1 MILYPAIDL
10 LDGQCVRLH
19 KGDFAQKTSYGNDP
33 VAVARDFQAQGATWL
48 HLVDL
53 SGAKDPS
60 KRQTA
65 LIAHIIKQTGLSVQ
79 TGGGVRNAADVT
91 ALLNAGA
98 ARVVIGSLAV
108 KDVAATTAIF
118 KHAGA
123 GKICLA
129 LDMLD
134 GRIAVSG
141 WQEATETTIESVID
155 TYLPHGLTDIL
166 CTDISRDGTMAG
178 PNTTLYARLVKAY
191 PALHIQ
197 ASGGIGSIDD
207 ITALTGSGVAGAIAG
222 KAIYEGRFTLAQG
235 LGAASC

>member
-10 LDGQCVRLH
+10 LDGECVRLH
-19 KGDFAQKTSYGNDP
+19 KGDFAQKTNYSSDP
-33 VAVARDFQAQGATWL
+33 IAVARDFQNQGATWL

-53 SGAKDPS
+53 SGAKNPA

-65 LIAHIIKQTGLSVQ
+65 LIAEIIKQTGLSVQ
-79 TGGGVRNAADVT
+79 TGGGVRNSDDIT
-91 ALLNAGA
+91 ALLQAGA

-108 KDVAATTAIF
+108 KDMAATTAIF
-118 KHAGA
+118 KSVGA
-123 GKICLA
+123 DKICLA

-141 WQEATETTIESVID
+141 WQEATDTTVESVID
-155 TYLPHGLTDIL
+155 TYLPHGLKHIL

-178 PNTTLYARLVKAY
+178 PNIALYTTLAKTY
-191 PALHIQ
+191 PNLHIQ

-207 ITALTGSGVAGAIAG
+207 IKALTTSGASGAIAG
-222 KAIYEGRFTLAQG
+222 KAIYEGKFTVTQG
-235 LGAASC
+235 LEAASC